1 MRWNKWESPLKAALG
16 ALALDR
22 KWPTCA
28 ESFTALLSTTTLCD
42 TNILGCLWENI
53 IRIQDIHYSLFWS
66 MPTQPHKQNISIAR
80 LSGKE
85 LRIVCLG
92 DFCLSL
98 WWQVTRQYFV
108 DRHLWSLNCWSFVSH
123 NCCHGINVK
132 NAENNF
138 GITSKFTDRPTG
150 APTLTA
156 SSRSL
161 QKNNFS

>member
-1 MRWNKWESPLKAALG
+1 MRWNKWKSPLKAALG
-16 ALALDR
+16 ALDR

-28 ESFTALLSTTTLCD
+28 ESFTALLSTTVWYHNMVVLVRKYHQ
-42 TNILGCLWENI
+42 NP
-53 IRIQDIHYSLFWS
+53 RYSLFTLLKHAHTA
-66 MPTQPHKQNISIAR
+66 TQTEHFNRAFERK
-80 LSGKE
+80 
-85 LRIVCLG
+85 RIKICFFG
-92 DFCLSL
+92 DFCLSF
-98 WWQVTRQYFV
+98 WWQVTSQYFV

-161 QKNNFS
+161 QKITSVKIH